1 MQLSV
6 HFSVPPC
13 LLVLLG
19 GQNAQVSEA
28 CRHQPEQGGPQL
40 PPREH
45 QVLGDRD
52 QVYTGFIEI
61 RR

>member
-52 QVYTGFIEI
+52 QV
-61 RR
+61 